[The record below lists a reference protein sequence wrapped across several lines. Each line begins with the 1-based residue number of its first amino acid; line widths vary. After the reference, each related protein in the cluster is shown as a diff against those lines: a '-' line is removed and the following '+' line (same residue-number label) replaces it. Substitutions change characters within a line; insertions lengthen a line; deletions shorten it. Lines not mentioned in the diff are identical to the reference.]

1 MLSVLREH
9 RGRMHAHC
17 SFLYFPLDS
26 KLTKLECR
34 SGCFGLRSPDPAF
47 WWERAHCE
55 QHAGNLPVLVVAR
68 SPNFFLLTKP
78 HPPILLATPRLL
90 QCRIHWNILSPKI
103 KSMKTFTISVIT
115 TIIIR
120 SLFSTGPCSKMYFWP
135 RMWIFSF
142 IYIGVYLF
150 EVFVWVFYI
159 YQQLGGIIINR
170 VEERGRWWS
179 LNSTTQKETANS
191 SIFQSFPE
199 GIIFSCHHRHTN
211 RIGSGKT
218 RQLYNC
224 VKLS

>member
-1 MLSVLREH
+1 
-9 RGRMHAHC
+9 
-17 SFLYFPLDS
+17 
-26 KLTKLECR
+26 
-34 SGCFGLRSPDPAF
+34 
-47 WWERAHCE
+47 
-55 QHAGNLPVLVVAR
+55 
-68 SPNFFLLTKP
+68 
-78 HPPILLATPRLL
+78 
-90 QCRIHWNILSPKI
+90 
-103 KSMKTFTISVIT
+103 
-115 TIIIR
+115 
-120 SLFSTGPCSKMYFWP
+120 
-135 RMWIFSF
+135 MWIFSF

-224 VKLS
+224 VKLRV